1 MIFQFSQSSLYQ
13 KPHSKLDPVI
23 FTSKVGDTLT
33 GVLADLSFSRLVVLT
48 DTNTQSKCLPLV
60 SSVLPQDTVFISV
73 PSGEINKNLDACTQ
87 IWREITAAALDRKA
101 LMLNL
106 GGGVITDMGGFCAS
120 LYKRGIRFINMPTTL
135 LSQVDASVGG
145 KLGIDFQGLK
155 NHLGVFNEPE
165 TVLIAQEFLK
175 TLPQSELRSG
185 YAEILKHG
193 LIRDSAYFS
202 KLKTQNWENQN
213 WESLIIHSVGIKKA
227 VVEADP
233 KEAGVRKILNFGHT
247 IGHAF
252 ESHFLDTKDHLLH
265 GEAIALGMIC
275 EGFLSFQKV
284 GFSYEELDRMTKII
298 LQIYGKVDF
307 SVNELDP
314 ILDLCLQDK
323 KNEGSTLM
331 FSLLTSI
338 GDCTY
343 NIPVSREEIR
353 SAIIHYHNL

>member
-1 MIFQFSQSSLYQ
+1 
-13 KPHSKLDPVI
+13 LDPVI
-23 FTSKVGDTLT
+23 FTAAAEQTLS
-33 GVLADLSFSRLVVLT
+33 GILSQQSFSRLVVLT
-48 DTNTQSKCLPLV
+48 DTNTQSKCLPV
-60 SSVLPQDTVFISV
+60 ISAVLPADTVFIHV
-73 PSGEINKNLDACTQ
+73 TPGEIHKNLETCAQ
-87 IWREITAAALDRKA
+87 IWSEMTAAALDRKS

-120 LYKRGIRFINMPTTL
+120 LYKRGIRFINIPTTL

-165 TVLIAQEFLK
+165 TVIIAGEFLRS
-175 TLPQSELRSG
+175 LPLAELRSG

-193 LIRDSAYFS
+193 LIRDKDYFMR
-202 KLKTQNWENQN
+202 LKADGWETQDWDG
-213 WESLIIHSVGIKKA
+213 LIRHSVEIKKA

-233 KEAGVRKILNFGHT
+233 KESGLRKILNFGHT

-252 ESHFLDTKDHLLH
+252 ESHYLDSAGHLLH

-284 GFSYEELDRMTKII
+284 GLSYDELNLFTDTMLK
-298 LQIYGKVDF
+298 IYGKVDF
-307 SVNELDP
+307 PADGLDP

-331 FSLLTSI
+331 FSLLASI

-343 NIPVSREEIR
+343 NIPVNREEIKN
-353 SAIIHYHNL
+353 AILHYHNL

>member
-1 MIFQFSQSSLYQ
+1 METAFLNFSSYHKSFS
-13 KPHSKLDPVI
+13 PLDPVI
-23 FTSKVGDTLT
+23 FTPAAEQTLA
-33 GVLADLSFSRLVVLT
+33 GILAQLSFSRLVVLT
-48 DTNTQSKCLPLV
+48 DANTQSNCLSTV
-60 SSVLPQDTVFISV
+60 AGILPADTVFISV
-73 PSGEINKNLDACTQ
+73 PAGEIHKNLDICSSIWDKMTQ
-87 IWREITAAALDRKA
+87 AALDRKA

-145 KLGIDFQGLK
+145 KLGIDFHGLK

-165 TVLIAQEFLK
+165 TVIIAQEFLK
-175 TLPQSELRSG
+175 TLPQAELRSG

-193 LIRDSAYFS
+193 LIRDKDYFMQ
-202 KLKTQNWENQN
+202 LRVDNWENQD
-213 WESLIIHSVGIKKA
+213 WESLIRHSVGIKKA

-233 KEAGVRKILNFGHT
+233 KESGLRKILNFGHT

-252 ESHFLDTKDHLLH
+252 ESHFLDTDHHLLH

-275 EGFLSFQKV
+275 EGFLSFQKT
-284 GFSYEELDRMTKII
+284 GLPIEELNLLTKRI
-298 LQIYGKVDF
+298 LDIYGKIDF
-307 SVNELDP
+307 SEDGLDP
-314 ILDLCLQDK
+314 ILYLCLQDK

-331 FSLLTSI
+331 FSLLASI

-343 NIPVSREEIR
+343 NVPVNREEIR
-353 SAIIHYHNL
+353 AAILHYHNL